1 MGITKNMIIKEKMLG
16 SFIKFS
22 QIFLYQEKDGNQS
35 TEIVHGY
42 WGLKRFKPI
51 LNSFSVQCKLTSV
64 HTWQLSAVV
73 LCLHYLEHQEET
85 AARKGANQKKHSL
98 TIFPYFSCHEWNN
111 IIS

>member
-1 MGITKNMIIKEKMLG
+1 MGITKKVIIKEKMLG

-42 WGLKRFKPI
+42 WGLNCFKPI
-51 LNSFSVQCKLTSV
+51 LNSFRVQCKLTSE

-85 AARKGANQKKHSL
+85 AARKGANKKNVCL
-98 TIFPYFSCHEWNN
+98 QFSH
-111 IIS
+111 IRAVMSGTT